1 MGGPRP
7 DRLETKFM
15 PLTGPAKTRQTCGA
29 RPDSLKAKYMPLTG
43 SKQKNMPKPKNNKKS
58 GGKKTGKK
66 KAQRKSKKKTQAKPS
81 TCGYCQTDF
90 TSKRQLKKH
99 ERYDH
104 FLERRATK
112 KPKAAVTGP

>member
-1 MGGPRP
+1 MG
-7 DRLETKFM
+7 
-15 PLTGPAKTRQTCGA
+15 

-58 GGKKTGKK
+58 WK
-66 KAQRKSKKKTQAKPS
+66 RKRVRRRHKRRLRPKPS

-99 ERYDH
+99 ERYDCKKKPGQ
-104 FLERRATK
+104 RATK
-112 KPKAAVTGP
+112 KPKAAVTGPACGARLDSLKAKYRTFD